1 MRKEIFARCLADERL
16 AGPIGRYGISLTCK
30 AAHVMDSRRLTLY
43 IQGWLGWVEDAIHV
57 VIDQLLFGDGRV
69 SDFFRYAYPEDF
81 PAEDRCTRI
90 KDERRTL
97 LFRIRHML
105 RALAG
110 VAKHYEYFEQ
120 WKFTGIEFAMDQLE
134 NIIQQV
140 IGGYAYER
148 FRAFYRRFHAIWAA
162 VNPAL
167 DNEDSI
173 RAELLDLV
181 DESCAV
187 FEALADAMRQ
197 IEAKEGAASE
207 IAEATVAIRECA
219 EGQREATRVAKR
231 ALVVAEKVAGLA
243 AQREPGE
250 DDIYGRMAGLER
262 YNEAK
267 RCEIAAAIK
276 MSHRDY
282 PVVKGASSHTAP
294 TLGKLA
300 ERCWRAN
307 RERFEELA
315 KLKLE
320 PGYKNVATFKSAL
333 YDLARRYPAADHF
346 VWQP

>member
-16 AGPIGRYGISLTCK
+16 AGPIGRYRVSLTCK

-57 VIDQLLFGDGRV
+57 VIDQFLFGDGKV
-69 SDFFRYAYPEDF
+69 SDYLGYEFPPEF
-81 PAEDRCTRI
+81 PQDERITRI

-97 LFRIRHML
+97 LFRIRHMF

-120 WKFTGIEFAMDQLE
+120 WKFTGIEFAMKQLE
-134 NIIQQV
+134 DIIRQV
-140 IGGYAYER
+140 IGGTAYER
-148 FRAFYRRFHAIWAA
+148 FHAFFMRFRGVWAA
-162 VNPAL
+162 VNPSL
-167 DNEDSI
+167 DCEESI
-173 RAELLDLV
+173 RTELLDLV
-181 DESCAV
+181 DEAYAV
-187 FEALADAMRQ
+187 FGTLAHAMRQ
-197 IEAKEGAASE
+197 IEAKSDAPSE
-207 IAEATVAIRECA
+207 IAEATATIRECA
-219 EGQREATRVAKR
+219 DEQREATRVAKR

-243 AQREPGE
+243 TQREPSE
-250 DDIYGRMAGLER
+250 DDVYGRMAGLER

-267 RCEIAAAIK
+267 RYEIAAAIK

-282 PVVKGASSHTAP
+282 PVVRSSSSHSDP
-294 TLGKLA
+294 TIGKLA

-346 VWQP
+346 VWKG